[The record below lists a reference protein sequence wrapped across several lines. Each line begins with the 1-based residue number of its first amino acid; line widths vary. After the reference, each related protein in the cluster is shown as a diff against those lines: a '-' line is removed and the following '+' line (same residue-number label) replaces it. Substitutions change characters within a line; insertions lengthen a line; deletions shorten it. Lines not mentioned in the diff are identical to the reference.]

1 MEKEASGS
9 GLLNNGLRR
18 QPDYGGSTR
27 LVRKLFYFLLQVNTT
42 LREVNIELDE
52 KDWDERR
59 NINKRKRLILE
70 GKDPDEVRK
79 DLDRQRKKER
89 KREKKARLT
98 AAAQL
103 DNKPTSSEPA
113 QNGLELADSKL
124 KTSYTENPTVK
135 LVE

>member
-1 MEKEASGS
+1 M
-9 GLLNNGLRR
+9 
-18 QPDYGGSTR
+18 
-27 LVRKLFYFLLQVNTT
+27 NTT

-103 DNKPTSSEPA
+103 DNTPTSSEPA